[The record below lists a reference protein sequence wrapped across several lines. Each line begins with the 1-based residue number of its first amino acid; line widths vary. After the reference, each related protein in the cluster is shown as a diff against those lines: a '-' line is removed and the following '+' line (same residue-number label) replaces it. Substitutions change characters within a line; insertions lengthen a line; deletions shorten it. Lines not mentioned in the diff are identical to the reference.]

1 MGFSFTLLDLAG
13 SVALLLWGT
22 HMVQSGV
29 QEAFGPHLRSLLAG
43 ALKTKIRAFLAGIG
57 VTAVLQSSTATG
69 LMVAGFT
76 AAGMVELVPA
86 LAVML
91 GANVGTTL
99 VVQLLSFDVSALA
112 PALILMGVIM
122 YRRKGATTSKE
133 IAPALIGLGLMLV
146 SLHRLV
152 DIFTPFEDA
161 PQLRLLMGA
170 VSTTPIVA
178 VMIAALLTWVAH
190 SSVAVVLLA
199 MSLAAKGVVPPEAGF
214 ALVIGANLGSALNP
228 VLEASNA
235 LDPAS
240 RRMPFGNL
248 INRAL
253 GAAVALVAIEPLSV
267 AMVQLQPD
275 SGRAIAD
282 FHTLFNL
289 VLALLFLPFLTYY
302 ARLLRRLFPDKADPA
317 DPARAL
323 YLNPAAMQTP
333 VVAIG
338 NAAREALRLAD
349 MLETMLQDVRVA
361 LEKGTPDAIAAART
375 LDDVMD
381 KVNSAIKAYLL
392 SIDRNGL
399 TERDEQR
406 IAEILAFATN
416 MEQAGDVIDNSML
429 SVAEKRLKR
438 GLPFS
443 PEGEQ
448 ELAAVFDR
456 VVTNLRTAAALF
468 VTDDPRAARLLAAE
482 KAIFRDIETKATQDH
497 MERLRAG
504 QNDTA
509 EASGLHLE
517 VVRDLKRINAH
528 LVSGTAYPVLE
539 RGGEL
544 LSSRVPPEPTQ
555 V

>member
-1 MGFSFTLLDLAG
+1 M
-13 SVALLLWGT
+13 LLWGT
-22 HMVQSGV
+22 HMVQNGV
-29 QEAFGPHLRSLLAG
+29 QQAFGPRLRTLLAG
-43 ALKTKIRAFLAGIG
+43 ALKTRLRAFFAGIG
-57 VTAVLQSSTATG
+57 VTALLQSSTATG

-76 AAGMVELVPA
+76 SAGMVELVPA

-99 VVQLLSFDVSALA
+99 VVQLLSFDVSAFA
-112 PALILMGVIM
+112 PALLLIGVVM
-122 YRRKGATTSKE
+122 YRRKGSATSKE
-133 IAPALIGLGLMLV
+133 IGPAFIGLGLMLFA
-146 SLHRLV
+146 LHHLI

-161 PQLRLLMGA
+161 PSLRILMGA
-170 VSTTPIVA
+170 ISTTPLIA
-178 VMIAALLTWVAH
+178 VMVAGLITWVVH

-199 MSLAAKGVVPPEAGF
+199 MSLASKGVIPPEAAI

-228 VLEASNA
+228 VLEASST
-235 LDPAS
+235 LDPMS
-240 RRMPFGNL
+240 RRMPIGNL
-248 INRAL
+248 LNRVFGTLIGLAL
-253 GAAVALVAIEPLSV
+253 IGPISV
-267 AMVQLQPD
+267 AMIKLQPD
-275 SGRAIAD
+275 ITRAVAD
-282 FHTLFNL
+282 FHTLFNV
-289 VLALLFLPFLTYY
+289 VLALLFLPFLGYY
-302 ARLLRRLFPDKADPA
+302 GRLLTRMFPDKVDTA
-317 DPARAL
+317 DPARAH
-323 YLNPAAMQTP
+323 YLNPAAVETP

-349 MLETMLQDVRVA
+349 MLESMLLDVRVA
-361 LEKGTPDAIAAART
+361 LEKGTTDSIAEARK

-381 KVNSAIKAYLL
+381 KLNSAIKAYLL
-392 SIDRNGL
+392 SIDRNSL
-399 TERDEQR
+399 SERDEQR
-406 IAEILAFATN
+406 IAEILAFSTN

-429 SVAEKRLKR
+429 SLAAKRLRR

-443 PEGEQ
+443 REGEM
-448 ELAAVFDR
+448 ELRAVFER
-456 VVTNLRTAAALF
+456 VISNLRTAAALF

-544 LSSRVPPEPTQ
+544 LSSRVPS
-555 V
+555 